1 MRNIKRNKLKQL
13 IEQHLLSGRKIERST
28 CGTLWEVYF
37 VRGLLTEEDVW
48 EYFYLV
54 EKVSKRSSCY
64 TPSDLCRKHL
74 TDLRT
79 LLPVVAA

>member
-1 MRNIKRNKLKQL
+1 MRNIERNKLKLL

-28 CGTLWEVYF
+28 CSALWEAYF
-37 VRGLLTEEDVW
+37 ARGLLTQEDVW

-54 EKVSKRSSCY
+54 EKVSKISACY

-79 LLPVVAA
+79 LLPVVSA